1 MPGHYGGNGK
11 GKGKG
16 KMGGK
21 KKTMPVKPAPRRSG
35 KSVAKVFG
43 KAFEPDEAKI
53 IKKAKSDPS
62 FGKKILKGLITGLT
76 FGLK

>member
-1 MPGHYGGNGK
+1 MG
-11 GKGKG
+11 G

-35 KSVAKVFG
+35 KSVAKTFA